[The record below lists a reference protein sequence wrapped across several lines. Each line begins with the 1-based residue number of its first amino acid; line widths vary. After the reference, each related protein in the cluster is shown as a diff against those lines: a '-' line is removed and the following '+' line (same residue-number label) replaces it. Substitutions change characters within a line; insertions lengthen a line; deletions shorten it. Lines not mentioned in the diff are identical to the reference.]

1 MHWDFETL
9 APIKTKFE
17 IEIITEQSQIESKA
31 ILKQK
36 PARAGKKTEKKA
48 EQNRDA

>member
-9 APIKTKFE
+9 APIKNE

-36 PARAGKKTEKKA
+36 PARAK
-48 EQNRDA
+48 